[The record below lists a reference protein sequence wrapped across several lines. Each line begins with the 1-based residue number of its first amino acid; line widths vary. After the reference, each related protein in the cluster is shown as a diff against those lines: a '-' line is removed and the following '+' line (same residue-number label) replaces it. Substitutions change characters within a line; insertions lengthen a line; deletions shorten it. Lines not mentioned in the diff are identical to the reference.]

1 MVGTLAFSQPYLFI
15 QPPTQSPPKICTPTS
30 AIPPPPPPPPPK
42 ICPPPSAIPPPPPPP
57 PLFYRYL
64 FIKASSLLTLS
75 SSNTSAIFHFPIF
88 VYSHPYN

>member
-15 QPPTQSPPKICTPTS
+15 QPPAQSPPKICTPTS
-30 AIPPPPPPPPPK
+30 AI
-42 ICPPPSAIPPPPPPP
+42 PPPPPP

-75 SSNTSAIFHFPIF
+75 SSNTSAIFHFSIF

>member
-15 QPPTQSPPKICTPTS
+15 QPPAQSPPKICTPT
-30 AIPPPPPPPPPK
+30 
-42 ICPPPSAIPPPPPPP
+42 SAIPPPPPPP

>member
-15 QPPTQSPPKICTPTS
+15 QPPAQSPPKICTPTS
-30 AIPPPPPPPPPK
+30 AI
-42 ICPPPSAIPPPPPPP
+42 PPPPPP

>member
-15 QPPTQSPPKICTPTS
+15 QPPAQSPPKICTPTS
-30 AIPPPPPPPPPK
+30 AIPPPPPPP
-42 ICPPPSAIPPPPPPP
+42 
-57 PLFYRYL
+57 LFYRYM